1 MNELEKPQGQ
11 KQPLE
16 VFCKKGVLKNV
27 SKFTGKHLRRGIF
40 FNKVQAEPQC
50 YKTKIPNKST
60 DNKRKTPPSAK
71 RKKPQVKAL
80 MTHT

>member
-1 MNELEKPQGQ
+1 MTLELNFVRAGGYLDAMNELEKPQGQ

-40 FNKVQAEPQC
+40 FNKGAG
-50 YKTKIPNKST
+50 
-60 DNKRKTPPSAK
+60 
-71 RKKPQVKAL
+71 
-80 MTHT
+80 